1 MRGSFVAASDALSFK
16 FGRRKPSIRPPPRQ
30 IILPG
35 VLEISAHT
43 QRQDEEVE
51 ERNRLREMAAQAIG
65 LGPFMVSQGSA
76 SRAESTTED
85 EDEDQLPTSVN
96 NKIPSL
102 GRPHGSESTP
112 NIATRSPHD
121 SSFSESMSAQPS
133 AGRLR
138 SGSMLVRSPTTKISG
153 TPIPPFPSTVLA
165 LTLFRQTSGMYPKYY
180 PPSSL
185 RIFALSK
192 NWKNRFLVLSTPAK
206 LVTRGQIPAVSYLHL
221 FKSSS
226 PDEKEIERLEI
237 NEDSVIFVSEEEV
250 GGRRQVIKVGGA
262 DVGAMK
268 KEYTYDEGGY
278 TMWLLQITDQAEA
291 QQWITNIKSAILGQR

>member
-1 MRGSFVAASDALSFK
+1 
-16 FGRRKPSIRPPPRQ
+16 
-30 IILPG
+30 
-35 VLEISAHT
+35 
-43 QRQDEEVE
+43 
-51 ERNRLREMAAQAIG
+51 
-65 LGPFMVSQGSA
+65 MVSQGSG

-85 EDEDQLPTSVN
+85 EDEDQFSASEN
-96 NKIPSL
+96 NNSPRL
-102 GRPHGSESTP
+102 GHPRSSESTP
-112 NIATRSPHD
+112 NITTRSPHD
-121 SSFSESMSAQPS
+121 STFSESTSTQPT

-138 SGSMLVRSPTTKISG
+138 SGSMLVRSPTMTTAID
-153 TPIPPFPSTVLA
+153 PIPSFPSTVSA
-165 LTLFRQTSGMYPKYY
+165 LTLFRQSSGMYPKYY

-192 NWKNRFLVLSTPAK
+192 NWKNRFLILTSPAK

-226 PDEKEIERLEI
+226 PDEKELERLEI
-237 NEDSVIFVSEEEV
+237 NEDSVVFVAEEEV

-291 QQWITNIKSAILGQR
+291 HQWITNIKSAILGQR